1 MGVRKQKSMIEKASE
16 TAADVVEQ
24 VRPQVESAAARATE
38 LAQEGMKQAAPKI
51 EQGKVLAGAALV
63 QALDAAADAAE
74 SAHQFAEEKAV
85 AAGVIEDK
93 TPKKKGGK
101 LRKVVLFGGLVAAI
115 GVVAKKLNDQKEANK
130 WQPASTP
137 STPTPSGGSH
147 SAGAA
152 AGAATADDP
161 AGADPAE
168 ALSDA
173 TDAPHAVTTPDDP
186 ADVVDVPPVEGYST
200 GDKPTKD

>member
-24 VRPQVESAAARATE
+24 VKPQVELAAARATE

-51 EQGKVLAGAALV
+51 EQGKVLATGALV

-74 SAHQFAEEKAV
+74 HARQFAEEKAV
-85 AAGVIEDK
+85 AAGVIEDQ
-93 TPKKKGGK
+93 TPKKKGK
-101 LRKVVLFGGLVAAI
+101 LRKVVLFGGIVAAI
-115 GVVAKKLNDQKEANK
+115 GVVAKKLNDKKEANK

-137 STPTPSGGSH
+137 STPPSGGSH
-147 SAGAA
+147 SAGATT
-152 AGAATADDP
+152 AGAPQADDP

-173 TDAPHAVTTPDDP
+173 ADTPHPVTTPDDP

-200 GDKPTKD
+200 GDKPKD